1 MDKEYTP
8 AEAKAWLSGYDEGK
22 KISTSEKITQTSD
35 TKPEESA
42 RAWVKLTDD
51 EINEIFGDYM
61 DSLDSNEDGQT
72 WLYERLIEAKLRDKN
87 A

>member
-1 MDKEYTP
+1 MNKEYSP
-8 AEAKAWLSGYDEGK
+8 EEAKAWLIGYHVGK
-22 KISTSEKITQTSD
+22 KISTSEKNAQTSD

-42 RAWVKLTDD
+42 RTWVKLTDD